1 MIFFN
6 FAFKTGMPGG
16 DDAAESP
23 EKSHLCRNYHGR
35 AGIIVRNRDLQQVGA
50 MV

>member
-23 EKSHLCRNYHGR
+23 EKVTYVGIIMAGR
-35 AGIIVRNRDLQQVGA
+35 ALLSEIEICNR
-50 MV
+50 